1 MKSEE
6 KLELESIIRQEIV
19 KTKEKIEE
27 LLDLCQPIA
36 PENAIGRISRMD
48 AINNKAI
55 NEAALVKANEKMRL
69 LKLALE
75 NNHES
80 GYGLCKACGN
90 NIQPKR
96 MALMPQSL
104 FCVQCAQKR

>member
-1 MKSEE
+1 MKPEE
-6 KLELESIIRQEIV
+6 RIALEIIIKQELH
-19 KTKEKIEE
+19 KTQIKIEE
-27 LLDLCQPIA
+27 LLDLCKPIA

-55 NEAALVKANEKMRL
+55 NEAALIKANDKKRL
-69 LKLALE
+69 LTHALE
-75 NNHES
+75 NINEP
-80 GYGLCKACGN
+80 GFGLCKGCGN

>member
-1 MKSEE
+1 
-6 KLELESIIRQEIV
+6 
-19 KTKEKIEE
+19 
-27 LLDLCQPIA
+27 
-36 PENAIGRISRMD
+36 MD

-55 NEAALVKANEKMRL
+55 NEAALIKANDKKRL

-75 NNHES
+75 NLNEP
-80 GYGLCKACGN
+80 GFGLYKGCGK

-96 MALMPQSL
+96 MARMPQSL

>member
-6 KLELESIIRQEIV
+6 KLELESIIKQELN
-19 KTKEKIEE
+19 KTKVKVEE
-27 LLDLCQPIA
+27 LLELCKPIA

-55 NEAALVKANEKMRL
+55 NEAALIKANDKMRL
-69 LKLALE
+69 LKLALKNLNE
-75 NNHES
+75 P
-80 GYGLCKACGN
+80 GFGLCKGCGN
-90 NIQPKR
+90 TIQPKR

-104 FCVQCAQKR
+104 FGVQCAQKR